1 MDIRNLNDRYHTP
14 NLLFIGSLFDE
25 GFLAFFFIAIF
36 ILACD
41 RKVQKVR
48 PTVGAVTESI
58 YASGVV
64 RSKNQYQAFATVSGV
79 INKLYVSEGDTVK
92 KGTPILSISSEIQR
106 LNRENAELNASFT
119 DIQANQGK
127 LSEAKMLIDFSFN
140 KMKNDSLLYFRQK
153 SLWQQEIGSKAE
165 LEQKEL
171 AYQNSRTS
179 YLSSILRYNDLKR
192 QLTFNSSQAKKN
204 LLISNS
210 LKSEYILRSEIDG
223 MVYSISKNL
232 GEIVGPQSPI
242 CVIGDAGSFI
252 LEMEVDEFDIIKIRK
267 DLRVHL
273 TLDSYRGKIFEAK
286 VTKINP
292 IMNERSKTFL
302 VEAEFMER
310 PEILYPNI
318 SFEANIVISSKDK
331 AMLIPRKY
339 LVNDSMVI
347 KSNGEKVIVKIGLKD
362 YQKVEILSGVSPE
375 DELLEPPE

>member
-1 MDIRNLNDRYHTP
+1 MTDIILRISY
-14 NLLFIGSLFDE
+14 LLDLCLMR

-58 YASGVV
+58 YASGVM

-273 TLDSYRGKIFEAK
+273 TLDSYKGKIFEAK

>member
-1 MDIRNLNDRYHTP
+1 MR
-14 NLLFIGSLFDE
+14 

-79 INKLYVSEGDTVK
+79 INKLYVSEVDTVK

-362 YQKVEILSGVSPE
+362 YQKGRNTVRRFPE

>member
-1 MDIRNLNDRYHTP
+1 MTDIILRISY
-14 NLLFIGSLFDE
+14 LLDLCLMR

-179 YLSSILRYNDLKR
+179 YLSTILRYNDLKR

-232 GEIVGPQSPI
+232 GEIVGPQTPI

>member
-1 MDIRNLNDRYHTP
+1 MTDIILRISY
-14 NLLFIGSLFDE
+14 LLDLCLMR

-79 INKLYVSEGDTVK
+79 INKLYVSEVDTVK

>member
-1 MDIRNLNDRYHTP
+1 MR
-14 NLLFIGSLFDE
+14 

>member
-1 MDIRNLNDRYHTP
+1 MTDIILRISY
-14 NLLFIGSLFDE
+14 LLDLCLMR

>member
-1 MDIRNLNDRYHTP
+1 MTDIILRISY
-14 NLLFIGSLFDE
+14 LLDLCLMR

-232 GEIVGPQSPI
+232 GEIVGPQTPI

>member
-1 MDIRNLNDRYHTP
+1 MTDIILRISY
-14 NLLFIGSLFDE
+14 LLDLCLMR

-79 INKLYVSEGDTVK
+79 INKLYVSEVDTVK

-179 YLSSILRYNDLKR
+179 YLSTILRYNDLKR

-232 GEIVGPQSPI
+232 GEIVGPQTPI